1 MPATLKYL
9 LALISW
15 FLYGLLP
22 LSALGQT
29 SQSNDY
35 NFLSYR
41 DEALDIMEAALGDD
55 QSFQRL
61 TYFTDKFGHRFS
73 GSKSLEQSI
82 DWIVSEMNQEPFD
95 NVKTQKVMVP
105 HWVRGEESVT
115 LLSPRKKDLPMLGLG
130 GSVGTPKGGIEAD
143 VLVVN
148 SFDDLYQHAEQAKGK
163 IVVYNMP
170 FITYGQT
177 VKYRYRGAIEAAKVG
192 AVASLIR
199 SVSPYSMQTPHTGNS
214 AYENGVKKIPQ
225 AAITIED
232 AALLQRLQ
240 KEGVELRI
248 HLSMDAKTL
257 PDVPSRNIIAEI
269 KGSEK
274 PEEIVVLGG
283 HIDSWDV
290 GQGAMDDA
298 GGSFAAW
305 EAAKLIKT
313 LGLTPKRTIRVVMWT
328 NEENGLRGAKAY
340 RDMVKEKGMLKNH
353 ILAIES
359 DGGVFDPKGFGFTG
373 SEEAFKIISGIGRL
387 LEPLEANK
395 ISRGG
400 GGADIAPLMD
410 EGVPGM
416 GLLVDSS
423 RYFWY
428 HHTAAD
434 TIDKLD
440 PKEYQKCIAT
450 MAIMAYVVADI
461 EKPLPR

>member
-1 MPATLKYL
+1 
-9 LALISW
+9 
-15 FLYGLLP
+15 
-22 LSALGQT
+22 
-29 SQSNDY
+29 
-35 NFLSYR
+35 
-41 DEALDIMEAALGDD
+41 
-55 QSFQRL
+55 
-61 TYFTDKFGHRFS
+61 
-73 GSKSLEQSI
+73 
-82 DWIVSEMNQEPFD
+82 
-95 NVKTQKVMVP
+95 
-105 HWVRGEESVT
+105 
-115 LLSPRKKDLPMLGLG
+115 
-130 GSVGTPKGGIEAD
+130 
-143 VLVVN
+143 
-148 SFDDLYQHAEQAKGK
+148 
-163 IVVYNMP
+163 
-170 FITYGQT
+170 
-177 VKYRYRGAIEAAKVG
+177 
-192 AVASLIR
+192 
-199 SVSPYSMQTPHTGNS
+199 
-214 AYENGVKKIPQ
+214 
-225 AAITIED
+225 
-232 AALLQRLQ
+232 
-240 KEGVELRI
+240 
-248 HLSMDAKTL
+248 
-257 PDVPSRNIIAEI
+257 
-269 KGSEK
+269 
-274 PEEIVVLGG
+274 
-283 HIDSWDV
+283 
-290 GQGAMDDA
+290 MDDA

-305 EAAKLIKT
+305 EAAKLIKM

-340 RDMVKEKGMLKNH
+340 RDMVKDKGILKNH

-395 ISRGG
+395 ISWGG